1 MILIFDIQIIAITL
15 ITISNDMIFYR
26 FNSKKAKK
34 KKNPARLK
42 NEIYIFSFWLLKV
55 ASNKK
60 RRREI

>member
-1 MILIFDIQIIAITL
+1 
-15 ITISNDMIFYR
+15 MIFYR

-55 ASNKK
+55 ASNKRGGEK
-60 RRREI
+60 FEISF